1 MYNRIH
7 SQNKNAFECLDTRN
21 KHLGDRNLIFSL
33 NILKLD

>member
-21 KHLGDRNLIFSL
+21 KHLGDRNLNFFT
-33 NILKLD
+33 